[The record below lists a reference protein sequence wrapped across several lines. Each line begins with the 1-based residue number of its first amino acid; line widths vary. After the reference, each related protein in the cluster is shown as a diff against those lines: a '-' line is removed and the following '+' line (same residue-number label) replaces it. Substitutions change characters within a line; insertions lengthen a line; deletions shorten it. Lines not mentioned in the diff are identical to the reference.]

1 MTIGSNGSRTVPSE
15 ARTSS
20 GFGSAPPMR
29 PFRAAGSRNRC
40 RTVLVEPE
48 RDANGSNSSNRSRNG
63 WAEDAPS
70 ISYTLFGEPL
80 PMPRARI
87 GRGRAYAPPLRI
99 REAKER
105 HREATELARPSG
117 WDLEGSFA
125 LYVVCYRGTRR
136 RCDGDNLQKLVA
148 DSLIG
153 LAFADDSMVDVWHCE
168 KRRDSLDPRT
178 EVRVVRLTGEGPR

>member
-1 MTIGSNGSRTVPSE
+1 VT
-15 ARTSS
+15 
-20 GFGSAPPMR
+20 
-29 PFRAAGSRNRC
+29 
-40 RTVLVEPE
+40 
-48 RDANGSNSSNRSRNG
+48 D
-63 WAEDAPS
+63 S
-70 ISYTLFGEPL
+70 IAYTLFGEPL

-105 HREATELARPSG
+105 HAEAVSLSRPSD
-117 WDLEGSFA
+117 WSLDGSFA

-153 LAFADDSMVDVWHCE
+153 LAYADDSMVDVWHCE
-168 KRRDSLDPRT
+168 KRIDRDDPRT
-178 EVRVVRLTGEGPR
+178 VVRVVRLGAEGAR